1 MKEIKVSEVSDLLR
15 NELQEMSASVQL
27 DETGVVLQVRDGV
40 VRIYGL
46 RNAKSGELLEFDNGA
61 VAIAMNLEE
70 DNVGAVL
77 FSSSEMVKENDTV
90 KCTGKIASIMA
101 GEGLIGR
108 VIDTLGNPLD
118 GKGPIHDANTEMP
131 FERKA
136 PGVIF
141 RQKVKEPLQT
151 GIKAIDA
158 MTYRHT
164 YGCRLSVH
172 QLQGLCWSRH
182 SSG

>member
-1 MKEIKVSEVSDLLR
+1 MSEVSELLR
-15 NELQEMSASVQL
+15 NELQGVNNMVQL
-27 DETGVVLQVRDGV
+27 DETGVVLRVGDGV

-46 RNAKSGELLEFDNGA
+46 KNVRSGELLEFDNGA
-61 VAIAMNLEE
+61 RGIAMNLEE

-77 FSSSEMVKENDTV
+77 FSESSMVKENDTV

-101 GEGLIGR
+101 GEGLLGR

-118 GKGPIHDANTEMP
+118 GKGPIQNATAEMP

-141 RQKVKEPLQT
+141 RQQIGRAHV
-151 GIKAIDA
+151 
-158 MTYRHT
+158 
-164 YGCRLSVH
+164 
-172 QLQGLCWSRH
+172 
-182 SSG
+182 